1 MAIMMPFEAFAK
13 KRTTVPVYLENAA
26 EVILGTNKAIT
37 EKSLVVLYSD
47 SGTTKE
53 TVALAKYCK
62 EKGIPTIG
70 VSCTDGAPL
79 QEYLKYP
86 IVSKAADAYS
96 CDGDFMR
103 LSLIVGAFL
112 KNAGDFPDYDEFMES
127 LANAP
132 KAMADIKE
140 SVEEEVKEYAY
151 SIKDEPY
158 HMLVGSGNLWGST
171 YCFAMCYL
179 EEMQWI
185 HTKSITAPEFFH
197 GTLELL
203 EEDTSIMIFK
213 GEDETRVLAERV
225 ENFAKKISKK
235 VKVVDTKNY
244 PAEGIAEKYRADFAP
259 FFLEAYLGRLIA
271 HLEDATGHSLDIRRY
286 YRVMDY

>member
-1 MAIMMPFEAFAK
+1 MSERAVIVG
-13 KRTTVPVYLENAA
+13 KRVKAMRMQKGISQSELAHRVGISQAHMSNIENGHSNITLENLFALHD
-26 EVILGTNKAIT
+26 ILGVSMASFFVDIDND
-37 EKSLVVLYSD
+37 EKQDISEEKDYIGLSDMIDALLLIKNRKLSSRVL
-47 SGTTKE
+47 KE
-53 TVALAKYCK
+53 A
-62 EKGIPTIG
+62 
-70 VSCTDGAPL
+70 
-79 QEYLKYP
+79 
-86 IVSKAADAYS
+86 
-96 CDGDFMR
+96 
-103 LSLIVGAFL
+103 
-112 KNAGDFPDYDEFMES
+112 
-127 LANAP
+127 
-132 KAMADIKE
+132 
-140 SVEEEVKEYAY
+140 VEEEAKEYAY

-235 VKVVDTKNY
+235 VKVVDTKAF
-244 PAEGIAEKYRADFAP
+244 PAEGIADKYRSDFAP

-271 HLEDATGHSLDIRRY
+271 NLEDATGHSLDIRRY